1 MQIIM
6 THKRGLRFF
15 PPVLIIRIMKLTA
28 AFLLT
33 ISLNVYASGFSQNV
47 TLTVRNSSL
56 EKVFKEVR
64 KQTGY
69 VFFYKT
75 NLLRSAPKISIN
87 VHNAGIK
94 DIMDLCLTGL
104 PLTYSIIER
113 TVVIS
118 PKKEPINQSPTVDI
132 VTDIPITGVVSSN
145 TGEPLSGASIRLKGT
160 DIGATTDAKGSFSLS
175 IPDKGGVLVIS
186 YIGYESYEVSVNKS
200 SQLKISL
207 KLLNSTADEIVVI
220 GYGSARKTNL
230 TGAVSSVT
238 SKDIASLPLTGFDQA
253 LQGRASGV
261 QVTQN
266 SGTPGGS
273 VSIRIRGVGSL
284 TSSTEPLY
292 VVDGVPMVQ
301 ANGTLN
307 SINPNDIERID
318 VLKDAA
324 SASIYGSRATNGVV
338 LVTTKRGKTG
348 KLSLNFDTYAGTQQS
363 VKKIDLL
370 NGPQFAKLA
379 NENLVNGG
387 QTANPEWSNAASLPS
402 TDWQDAIFRNAPI
415 QNYNV
420 SVSSGGEKSRTF
432 ISASYFNQKG
442 IQIASDYSRYTVRS
456 NTDFDVSKKLKFGLT
471 MNFSHDNQNQGDVKG
486 TLRNAIRLMP
496 VNGVYA
502 AQEGQITPSLFGWKG
517 YNLIGGNSVSA
528 VYYPLSLNNQVATDE
543 AYVKRP
549 YTRDQMMM
557 SGYGEYEIINGLK
570 FRSTVNYTKYSSLY
584 IFDRPAVPNE
594 INGKGTFVNPSAYT
608 ETWDTYNQYN
618 WVNTLSYG
626 RKIGKHNV
634 LIVAGTD
641 ALKNDIRQSYTS
653 GRDNPAGQSN
663 LNALATSK
671 NTTGFLETST
681 LASYLG
687 RVTYDFD
694 NKYLLTASF
703 RRDGSSKF
711 GPKNK
716 YGNFPSGSI
725 GWRISEEPFM
735 KSIKAINELKIRGSY
750 GVVGNQN
757 IPPFRYANAY
767 FSLTPAGGY
776 SYPLGIAQ
784 TLQTS
789 YFPNIVGDP
798 TIHWEKSTQY
808 DVGIDATLFNG
819 MFTLSLDYYVKKLDD
834 LLGEVPVPAY
844 LGVFQNKILKNSFSM
859 ENKGFEI
866 ALGFNKK
873 IGSVNFSANGN
884 FSTLA
889 NKVTNL
895 GGAANVF
902 SSIDVIGDGAQTR
915 SVVGQR
921 IGNFWGY
928 VFDGIIQDAAE
939 AASSGMTTGV
949 KPGDRKFK
957 DLNGDGKI
965 DANDKTI
972 LGNGL
977 PKYIFGLNLN
987 ATYKDFDVSVFL
999 QGQAGVQIA
1008 NMAKTWTHG
1017 GMHLSGQ
1024 QGLINGSKDLLNSW
1038 TGKGSSNEI
1047 PRNSYDAPLSNAFL
1061 TSAFVENGAF
1071 VRMRN
1076 VQIGYTMPASLIK
1089 KLGLTRLRFY
1099 VSGQNLYTF
1108 TKYSGWDPEVGSQ
1121 DRTGAGD
1128 GPPSSADANQ
1138 LQTGVD
1144 FARYPVPR
1152 VLMVG
1157 INVQF

>member
-1 MQIIM
+1 MKKPVRQQWYDTILFLMKI
-6 THKRGLRFF
+6 TVLQVFLSFLFGSLTYATELKRHEIFSVEVSGRVIDETGQSI
-15 PPVLIIRIMKLTA
+15 PGVTVVEKGTSIGTSTDANGDYK
-28 AFLLT
+28 
-33 ISLNVYASGFSQNV
+33 LNVSSGSATLVFSFIGYASQ
-47 TLTVRNSSL
+47 
-56 EKVFKEVR
+56 
-64 KQTGY
+64 
-69 VFFYKT
+69 
-75 NLLRSAPKISIN
+75 
-87 VHNAGIK
+87 
-94 DIMDLCLTGL
+94 
-104 PLTYSIIER
+104 
-113 TVVIS
+113 
-118 PKKEPINQSPTVDI
+118 
-132 VTDIPITGVVSSN
+132 
-145 TGEPLSGASIRLKGT
+145 
-160 DIGATTDAKGSFSLS
+160 
-175 IPDKGGVLVIS
+175 
-186 YIGYESYEVSVNKS
+186 EVSVNNQS
-200 SQLKISL
+200 VINVSL
-207 KLLNSTADEIVVI
+207 APDLVTLQEIVVL
-220 GYGSARKTNL
+220 GYGTLEKKVV
-230 TGAVSSVT
+230 TGAVSTVT
-238 SKDIASLPLTGFDQA
+238 SKDIASVSVAGFDQA
-253 LQGRASGV
+253 MQGRMAGV

-266 SGTPGGS
+266 SGTPGGAIS
-273 VSIRIRGVGSL
+273 VRIRGVGSIS
-284 TSSTEPLY
+284 SSTEPLY
-292 VVDGVPMVQ
+292 VIDGIPMIQ
-301 ANGTLN
+301 TNGGIN

-338 LVTTKRGKTG
+338 LITTKRGK
-348 KLSLNFDTYAGTQQS
+348 AGQVTAS
-363 VKKIDLL
+363 VDAYVGVQNTIKKIDLL
-370 NGPQFAKLA
+370 DGPQFAKLA
-379 NENLVNGG
+379 NENLVSGG
-387 QTANPEWSNAASLPS
+387 QIANPEWSNPTSLPS

-415 QNYNV
+415 QSYNV
-420 SVSSGGEKSRTF
+420 SASGGNEKSRTF
-432 ISASYFNQKG
+432 FSAGYFNQKG
-442 IQIASDYSRYTVRS
+442 IQIASDYSRYTVRLNS
-456 NTDFDVSKKLKFGLT
+456 DYDINRKLKFGT
-471 MNFSHDNQNQGDVKG
+471 TINFSHDNQNQGDVKG

-496 VNGVYA
+496 VNSVYA
-502 AQEGQITPSLFGWKG
+502 SQEGQITPSLFGWKG

-528 VYYPLSLNNQVATDE
+528 VYYPQGLNNQVAIDE

-549 YTRDQMMM
+549 YTRDQTMM
-557 SGYGEYEIINGLK
+557 SLHGEYEIINGLK

-584 IFDRPAVPNE
+584 LFDRPAVPNE
-594 INGKGTFVNPSAYT
+594 INGKGTFVNPSAYA

-626 RKIGKHNV
+626 HKIRKHNF
-634 LIVAGTD
+634 LIVVGTD
-641 ALKNDIRQSYTS
+641 ALKNDFRQSYTS
-653 GRDNPAGQSN
+653 GRDNPDGQSN

-681 LASYLG
+681 LTSYLG

-694 NKYLLTASF
+694 NKYLLSASF
-703 RRDGSSKF
+703 RQDGSSKF

-716 YGNFPSGSI
+716 YGNFPSASI

-735 KSIKAINELKIRGSY
+735 KSITAIDELKLRGSY

-767 FSLTPAGGY
+767 FSLTPAGAY
-776 SYPLGIAQ
+776 SYPLGPAQ

-808 DVGIDATLFNG
+808 DGGIDATLFNG

-866 ALGFNKK
+866 ALGLNKK

-884 FSTLA
+884 FSTLT
-889 NKVTNL
+889 NTVTNL

-902 SSIDVIGDGAQTR
+902 SSINVIGDGAQTR
-915 SVVGQR
+915 SVIGQR

-928 VFDGIIQDAAE
+928 VFDGIIQDEAE

-965 DANDKTI
+965 DANDRTI

-987 ATYKDFDVSVFL
+987 ASYKDIDVAVFL

-1038 TGKGSSNEI
+1038 NGKGTSNEI
-1047 PRNSYDAPLSNAFL
+1047 PRNSYNAPLSNAYL
-1061 TSAFVENGAF
+1061 SSAFVENGDF
-1071 VRMRN
+1071 VRIRN
-1076 VQIGYTMPASLIK
+1076 VQIGYTMPASLTKMI
-1089 KLGLTRLRFY
+1089 GLTRLRLY
-1099 VSGQNLYTF
+1099 VSAQNLFTF
-1108 TKYSGWDPEVGSQ
+1108 TKYTGWDPEVGSQ
-1121 DRTGAGD
+1121 DRSGAGD
-1128 GPPSSADANQ
+1128 GPPASADANQ

-1144 FARYPVPR
+1144 FGRYPVPR
-1152 VLMVG
+1152 VFLAGV
-1157 INVQF
+1157 NLQF